1 MISNIETEINVLQN
15 SETSLENIHLCEQL
29 LKKYLRI
36 LHSNHFLLIN
46 FKETLIEKYG
56 WLLSNKV
63 DEIDTNFIDRKVQLC
78 QDVLKVLDV
87 IQPGLS
93 RTRAMLLYE
102 IYITKIAL
110 LKKNW
115 DILIDLDSEVAATR
129 KLLQECLTVFEWEDE
144 SSLEQYLARICKQ
157 INAEF
162 VALSTETT

>member
-1 MISNIETEINVLQN
+1 M
-15 SETSLENIHLCEQL
+15 HP
-29 LKKYLRI
+29 
-36 LHSNHFLLIN
+36 NHFLLISL
-46 FKETLIEKYG
+46 KDSLIEKYG

-63 DEIDTNFIDRKVQLC
+63 DEINTNSIDRKVELC
-78 QDVLKVLDV
+78 EDVLKVLDV
-87 IQPGLS
+87 IQPGMN

-115 DILIDLDSEVAATR
+115 DTLDDLNSEVAATT

-162 VALSTETT
+162 VALSTETM